1 MVGARGLDRCNWGAQ
16 PPPAVVGRALAANF
30 GRAQG
35 TFHVSF
41 HCHSGRRRGRRRL
54 RPRAGAL
61 SNSFHSE
68 CKIPKAEFE
77 MGRPQAVARRKV
89 RVWGMARIPALNSR
103 DLDYIPVFCLNACMS
118 SKTVA
123 YWWLNANP
131 KMWELEQQLVGET
144 ETYSSHNK
152 NGNKRRKYKWFH
164 EVKPGDIVI
173 GYVTSLRKK
182 AVAICRIMKG
192 LHSTDN
198 GDEIKFQK
206 IEQLV
211 NPIAYE
217 TLKLVPELANSEP
230 LRSNHQG
237 SLFKL
242 TDKEYKIIRSLE
254 SRSANLIADIQEI
267 QANKKI

>member
-1 MVGARGLDRCNWGAQ
+1 
-16 PPPAVVGRALAANF
+16 
-30 GRAQG
+30 
-35 TFHVSF
+35 
-41 HCHSGRRRGRRRL
+41 
-54 RPRAGAL
+54 
-61 SNSFHSE
+61 
-68 CKIPKAEFE
+68 
-77 MGRPQAVARRKV
+77 
-89 RVWGMARIPALNSR
+89 
-103 DLDYIPVFCLNACMS
+103 
-118 SKTVA
+118 
-123 YWWLNANP
+123 
-131 KMWELEQQLVGET
+131 
-144 ETYSSHNK
+144 
-152 NGNKRRKYKWFH
+152 
-164 EVKPGDIVI
+164 
-173 GYVTSLRKK
+173 
-182 AVAICRIMKG
+182 MKG